1 LILFRNWSI
10 IIKNLAA
17 GLIIITLKMFK
28 IRKTLTDRQLI
39 KCKVTGVLSILVISI
54 QIITSVAVSQF
65 TWMDQEFVMEDIAT
79 YERGQIVTY
88 TNNDDFCSR

>member
-1 LILFRNWSI
+1 
-10 IIKNLAA
+10 
-17 GLIIITLKMFK
+17 MFK